1 MNTVVAAIMLSTTL
15 CLVSIVQ
22 LSWAAVD
29 SAKWQNGNFVT
40 DGERLIL
47 NG

>member
-29 SAKWQNGNFVT
+29 SAKWQNGHFVT
-40 DGERLIL
+40 DGERLKL